1 MSINLMFFLSSSL
14 IKLQKIKSDTVLLHT
29 SANLPRNTA
38 QAFFRGRK
46 AGLQPLQE
54 SPVLSHTSGLSV
66 FMTTVQK
73 RFCSHGHL
81 LHPGPKMAQHSLL
94 LREIFFALGIRLLGI
109 TTRLP
114 ASWAQVPMCVSELE
128 RPELVSVSHPQSGQQ
143 EGCLW

>member
-94 LREIFFALGIRLLGI
+94 LFFALGIRLLGI